1 MDEIIYQN
9 KWCKIGYKGTLV
21 VLQSKS
27 GKYNDQYFNTIEE
40 AKKSIGV
47 KLKIKNYVNRKH
59 HL

>member
-1 MDEIIYQN
+1 MDKIVYQN
-9 KWCKIGYKGTLV
+9 KWCKIVYRGTLV

-47 KLKIKNYVNRKH
+47 N
-59 HL
+59 